1 MTRALRIRQH
11 CHVTL
16 LFSAALLS
24 TSVAYGSSTV
34 IKTAQTPADADAVSL
49 ETSSASER
57 ASAAR
62 IPTGNPG
69 LKSGSALVIDEQTGT
84 VLYSRNAQSAAP
96 IASITKLMTALVVLD
111 GGQPLDEM
119 LEITNADR
127 DTIHGSGSRLA
138 SGTQLSR
145 GDLLHLA
152 LMSSENRAAHAL
164 GRSYP
169 GGLPAFVKAMNMKAR
184 SLGMTSARFSD
195 PTGLSSQ
202 NVCNAV
208 DLGKL
213 VLAASHDPTIRHFS
227 TDEKHTVTIHK
238 QPLEFRNT
246 NALVRKNDWDIEVQ
260 KTGYTSDAG
269 ECLVMKTVIERRPIV
284 IVLLNSFGKQTRVA
298 DARRVRKWVEKGSEP
313 ARLAR
318 NSR

>member
-1 MTRALRIRQH
+1 MNRALRNRFSLA
-11 CHVTL
+11 TL
-16 LFSAALLS
+16 FFSAAVLS
-24 TSVAYGSSTV
+24 TSVAVASNTT
-34 IKTAQTPADADAVSL
+34 IKSAQAPMDADAVAL
-49 ETSSASER
+49 EPAPEA
-57 ASAAR
+57 ASAVR

-69 LKSGSALVIDEQTGT
+69 LKSGSAFIVDEQTGT
-84 VLYSRNAQSAAP
+84 VLYSRNAKSAAP
-96 IASITKLMTALVVLD
+96 IASITKLMTALVVLEAE
-111 GGQPLDEM
+111 QPLDEV
-119 LEITNADR
+119 LEITKADR

-138 SGTQLSR
+138 PGTKLSR

-164 GRSYP
+164 GRNYP
-169 GGLPAFVKAMNMKAR
+169 GGLPAFVKAMNVKAR

-208 DLGKL
+208 DLSKL
-213 VLAASHDPTIRHFS
+213 VLAASHEPIIRRFS
-227 TDEKHTVTIHK
+227 TDEKHTITVRK
-238 QPLEFRNT
+238 QPMEFRNT
-246 NALVRKNDWDIEVQ
+246 NALVRKDDWDIAVQ

-284 IVLLNSFGKQTRVA
+284 IVLLNSFGKLTRVA

>member
-1 MTRALRIRQH
+1 MRRAQRNRLH
-11 CHVTL
+11 SPAP
-16 LFSAALLS
+16 LFFAAAVLS
-24 TSVAYGSSTV
+24 TSVVFASNTSV
-34 IKTAQTPADADAVSL
+34 RTAQAPADTDAVSL

-57 ASAAR
+57 ASVIR

-69 LKSGSALVIDEQTGT
+69 LKSGAALVVDEQTGT
-84 VLYSRNAQSAAP
+84 VLYSRNAQSAGP
-96 IASITKLMTALVVLD
+96 IASITKLMTALVVLEAA
-111 GGQPLDEM
+111 QPLEEI
-119 LEITNADR
+119 LEVTNADR

-138 SGTQLSR
+138 AGTKLSR
-145 GDLLHLA
+145 GDLMHLA

-164 GRSYP
+164 GRNYP
-169 GGLPAFVKAMNMKAR
+169 GGLPAFVKAMNVKAR

-195 PTGLSSQ
+195 PTGLSNQ
-202 NVCNAV
+202 NVCNAM
-208 DLGKL
+208 DLRKL

-238 QPLEFRNT
+238 QPMEFRNT
-246 NALVRKNDWDIEVQ
+246 NALVRKNDWDIELQ